1 MTLRPHI
8 ATIRFGLGLRLGEAP
23 PRDPEGWLLAQIERP
38 APPPPGPSSAEALR
52 ILDEPARTRQLRL
65 ALQAPAATEGR
76 RVTQEVART
85 RLEAQGM
92 QLPPRAAPG
101 DAATAEPLAV
111 LLRGDA
117 LGWAQHRLASESPFL
132 DRLADFW
139 ANHFTVSRRKVTV
152 GGLAGPFEREA
163 IRPFLAGRFA
173 DMLVAA
179 TRHPAMLLY
188 LDNVDSIGPN
198 SPEGRRSGRG
208 LNENLA
214 REVLELHTLSRAGG
228 YTQQDVQELAKILTG
243 WSVRRQG
250 EPHGFLWREETHE
263 PGDKTL
269 LGRRF
274 EEGPESQEAALRMLA
289 AHPAT
294 HRHLALKLARHFVA
308 DEPPPGAVAALEE
321 TLRRTDGDL
330 GAVHR
335 RLVTLREAWENPAA
349 KFRTPRDLVLAGGRA
364 LGLAQGQPVLSGMG
378 ELGQPLW
385 QARQPDGWP
394 DRMEDWS
401 GPEALMRRAD
411 WAYTFAGRLG
421 RADLAAASEAALGP
435 LGRAETRDAMRRA
448 GSVRDALT
456 LLLCSPEFQF
466 R

>member
-1 MTLRPHI
+1 MTSRPHI
-8 ATIRFGLGLRLGEAP
+8 AAIRFGLGLRLGEAA
-23 PRDPEGWLLAQIERP
+23 PRDPESWLLGQLSRAD
-38 APPPPGPSSAEALR
+38 APLAGPSGAEALR
-52 ILDEPARTRQLRL
+52 VLDEPARTRQLRL
-65 ALQAPAATEGR
+65 ALQAPAASEGR
-76 RVTQEVART
+76 RVTQEVARA

-101 DAATAEPLAV
+101 DPATAEPLAV
-111 LLRGDA
+111 MLRADA
-117 LGWAQHRLASESPFL
+117 LAWAEHRLASTTPFA

-163 IRPFLAGRFA
+163 IRPHLNGRFA
-173 DMLVAA
+173 DMLLAA

-214 REVLELHTLSRAGG
+214 REVLELHTLSREGG

-243 WSVRRQG
+243 WSVRRTG
-250 EPHGFLWREETHE
+250 EPHGFLWREDAHE
-263 PGDKTL
+263 PGTKTL

-274 EEGPESQEAALRMLA
+274 AEGAGSQEEALCLLA
-289 AHPAT
+289 THPAT
-294 HRHLALKLARHFVA
+294 YRHLALKLARHFVA
-308 DEPPPGAVAALEE
+308 DEPPARAVAALEE
-321 TLRRTDGDL
+321 TLRRTEGDL
-330 GAVHR
+330 AAVHR
-335 RLVTLREAWENPAA
+335 RLVTLPDAWEAAGA
-349 KFRTPRDLVLAGGRA
+349 KFRTPRDLVLAAGRA
-364 LGLAQGQPVLSGMG
+364 VGLERGQPILSGMG

-394 DRMEDWS
+394 DRMQDWA

-411 WAYTFAGRLG
+411 WAYTFTGRLG
-421 RADLAAASEAALGP
+421 RVDLSAAAEAALGP
-435 LGRAETRDAMRRA
+435 LGRAETLQAMRRA